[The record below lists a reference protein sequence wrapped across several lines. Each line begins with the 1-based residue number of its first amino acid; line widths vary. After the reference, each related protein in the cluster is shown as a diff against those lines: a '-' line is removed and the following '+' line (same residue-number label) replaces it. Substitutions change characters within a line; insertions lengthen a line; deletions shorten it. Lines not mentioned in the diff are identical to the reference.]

1 MKTLPPCDHD
11 ECPPTR
17 CLKTAN
23 AKGVGS
29 GELLCCV
36 EQELY
41 LIAAK
46 LGELR
51 DKLAAANETL
61 CAWEI
66 EQTLRALSEACRA
79 TRRAKLNEPLPTVED
94 VQAIYRQ
101 YGEQHNRPS

>member
-1 MKTLPPCDHD
+1 MSETSKRP
-11 ECPPTR
+11 
-17 CLKTAN
+17 N
-23 AKGVGS
+23 GS
-29 GELLCCV
+29 ATGAPAAVACMELLCCV

-41 LIAAK
+41 PIAAK

-51 DKLAAANETL
+51 DKLVAANETL

-101 YGEQHNRPS
+101 YGEPPNEKLTP